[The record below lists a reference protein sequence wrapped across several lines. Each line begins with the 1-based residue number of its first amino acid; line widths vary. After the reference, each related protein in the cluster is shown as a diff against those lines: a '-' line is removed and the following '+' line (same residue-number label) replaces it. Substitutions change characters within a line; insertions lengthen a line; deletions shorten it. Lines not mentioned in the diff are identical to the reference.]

1 MPGADRN
8 PAFPETEQML
18 AAGAR
23 ARFEGRHVI
32 VSGGAAGVGAA
43 AVELFAQEGARVT
56 VVDRQEAVGRALA
69 QSVTQRGGAA
79 TFALADV
86 SDPAAI
92 TAAVA
97 HARATFGDAD
107 ILYNHAGQTI
117 VKPFLDNSL
126 EDWNRLIAINL
137 TSMFLMTQAVLP
149 GMLAKGKGVIV
160 NTSSVSAELATPMEV
175 LYCTTKAA
183 CHMFTKAIASE
194 YRDRNIRC
202 NAVCPGFIRTA
213 HGLREI
219 DDLRRYGVNVQEQDI
234 VDMQGRIC
242 EPEEVARA
250 ALFLASE
257 DASFVNGECLF
268 VDNGFMVRT

>member
-1 MPGADRN
+1 
-8 PAFPETEQML
+8 ML

>member
-1 MPGADRN
+1 MQLSVARN
-8 PAFPETEQML
+8 
-18 AAGAR
+18 
-23 ARFEGRHVI
+23 RFVDRHVI
-32 VSGGAAGVGAA
+32 VSGGAAGVGGA
-43 AVELFAQEGARVT
+43 AVELFAQEGARIT
-56 VVDRQEAVGRALA
+56 VIDRQEAAGQALVA
-69 QSVTQRGGAA
+69 SINQRGGHA

-86 SDPAAI
+86 ADPAAI
-92 TAAVA
+92 TAAVN

-117 VKPFLDNSL
+117 VKPFLDNTL

-160 NTSSVSAELATPMEV
+160 NTSSVSAELATPLEV

-183 CHMFTKAIASE
+183 CHMFTKAIATE
-194 YRDRNIRC
+194 FRDRNIRC

-219 DDLRRYGVNVQEQDI
+219 DDLRRQGVNVQEQDI
-234 VDMQGRIC
+234 IDLQGRIC

-268 VDNGFMVRT
+268 VDNGLMVRT

>member
-1 MPGADRN
+1 
-8 PAFPETEQML
+8 ML
-18 AAGAR
+18 ATDAR

-43 AVELFAQEGARVT
+43 AVDLFAREGARVT
-56 VVDRQEAVGRALA
+56 VIDRQQAVGQALVE
-69 QSVTQRGGAA
+69 SINQRGGSA

-86 SDPAAI
+86 ADPAAI
-92 TAAVA
+92 TAAVN
-97 HARATFGDAD
+97 HARAAFGEAD

-117 VKPFLDNSL
+117 VKPFLDNTL

-194 YRDRNIRC
+194 YRDRHIRC